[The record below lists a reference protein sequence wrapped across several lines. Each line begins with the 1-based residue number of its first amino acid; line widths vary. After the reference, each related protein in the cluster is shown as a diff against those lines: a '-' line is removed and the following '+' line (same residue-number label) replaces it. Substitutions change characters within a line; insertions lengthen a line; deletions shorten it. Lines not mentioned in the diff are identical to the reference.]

1 MAWLDSCSV
10 SVANTF
16 LDPFGPS
23 DMAGKAGVCKKK
35 YVKIFMRLR
44 GLVHSAKEFHIAQVA
59 DVLKASMVFKMAM
72 STQAK
77 AFVPF

>member
-1 MAWLDSCSV
+1 MGQVIWQGRLEFA
-10 SVANTF
+10 
-16 LDPFGPS
+16 
-23 DMAGKAGVCKKK
+23 KKR

-59 DVLKASMVFKMAM
+59 DVLKVSMVFKMAM